1 MLKLLSPVNFFRITF
16 LTLTLYSLTAQAAK
30 SQKEEV
36 NLYSY
41 RQEFLLRPL
50 LKAFESANNV
60 KVNVVT
66 MKKGL
71 LQRLKAEGKHSP
83 ADIVL
88 TADIGNLELL
98 SKEGLLQKFT
108 SKKVEENI
116 PKAFR
121 DPKGFWIGLSARARI
136 IYYSKKRVNPKEL
149 LSYEDLM
156 SNKFKGKICSRS
168 GLHPY
173 NISLLSSLIYHRGE
187 AFALSWAKKVRE
199 NLARK
204 PQGNDRSQVKAISE
218 GLCDI
223 SLGNTYYMGKM
234 LENPEQREWASRTG
248 IIFPNQKT
256 TGSHINITGVGI
268 TKSSR
273 NIKAAKKLVEFLTGG
288 LAQHLYAQV
297 NHEYPLKEE
306 VPFSGIVKSFG
317 ADQSGINNGQF
328 KRDLKALVKLSDLRT
343 KSIKLLN
350 KAGFE

>member
-1 MLKLLSPVNFFRITF
+1 MLMLLSPVNFFRITF
-16 LTLTLYSLTAQAAK
+16 LTLAIYSLTAQAAK

-71 LQRLKAEGKHSP
+71 LQRLKSEGKHSP

-108 SKKVEENI
+108 SRRVEENI
-116 PKAFR
+116 PQAFR

-136 IYYSKKRVNPKEL
+136 IYYSKKRVNPKDL

-173 NISLLSSLIYHRGE
+173 NISLLSSIIYHRGE

-218 GLCDI
+218 GFCDI

-234 LENPEQREWASRTG
+234 LENPNQREWASRTG

-273 NIKAAKKLVEFLTGG
+273 NIKVAKKLVEFLTGG

-317 ADQSGINNGQF
+317 ADQLGINNGQF
-328 KRDLKALVKLSDLRT
+328 KRDLKALVKLSDLRS

>member
-1 MLKLLSPVNFFRITF
+1 MI
-16 LTLTLYSLTAQAAK
+16 LTLFSLVRLIRFSFLILAFFSVSTYASK
-30 SQKEEV
+30 NSNEV

-50 LKAFESANNV
+50 LKAFESAHNI

-66 MKKGL
+66 MKKGI
-71 LQRLKAEGKHSP
+71 LQRLKAEGKNSP
-83 ADIVL
+83 ADLVL

-98 SKEGLLQKFT
+98 SKEGLLQKFNL
-108 SKKVEENI
+108 KKVEKNI
-116 PKAFR
+116 PKDFR
-121 DPKGFWIGLSARARI
+121 DPKGYWVGLSARARI
-136 IYYSKKRVNPKEL
+136 IYYSKKRVNPKDL
-149 LSYEDLM
+149 GSYEDLM
-156 SNKFKGKICSRS
+156 SKKFKGRICSRS

-173 NISLLSSLIYHRGE
+173 NVSLLSSLVFHHGE

-234 LENPEQREWASRTG
+234 LENPSQREWASRTG
-248 IIFPNQKT
+248 IFFPNQKT

-273 NIKAAKKLVEFLTGG
+273 NFEGARKLVEFLTGS
-288 LAQHLYAQV
+288 LAQHMYGQV

-306 VPFSGIVKSFG
+306 VPVSGIVKSFG
-317 ADQSGINNGQF
+317 ANQLGITNGHF
-328 KRDLKALVKLSDLRT
+328 KRDLKALVKLSELRS